1 LDKRFAKQKRVYS
14 QKRRVLKTMN
24 NFGLDIWSNK
34 NFIIE
39 DGEIKLNYKSM
50 PSLLEI
56 VNTIRAKGVKGPL
69 ILRFPHLV
77 KRQIKTLYN
86 YFEKAIEENDYKGS
100 FHAVFPLKVNQFP
113 AAVAAITSQGAKY
126 NYGLEAGSKAE
137 LILAMS
143 KTIGSA
149 NITVNGFK
157 DEEMLTL
164 GFMAAH
170 SGHNITITI
179 EGLNELETIINVA
192 SKCNLKVPNI
202 GIRVRLH
209 SAGSGIWAKSG
220 GMDAKFGLTSTEII
234 EAIKLLKDAKLL
246 HKFTMIH
253 FHIGSQISDIAPLK
267 KALRE
272 AGNIYA
278 ELKKMQADALSSI
291 NIGGGLAVEYDQ
303 HEKSHAKNY
312 SIDEFSSSVVFLLGE
327 IMDRKNVT
335 HPDIFTESGRF
346 IVASHAVLITPVLE
360 LFSQDYQEKLLH
372 FKDTNPPLIEELIE
386 LNRLLNNANCIEYLH
401 DALDHMESLFTLFDL
416 GYIDLQDR
424 SNAEILVHNIIKK
437 ALYLKSSNPTNELE
451 QLQIKL
457 QERYLINA
465 SVFQSLPDYWGLG
478 QHFPVM
484 PIHHLNTPPLRA
496 ASLWDITCDSDGE
509 IGFNPEKP
517 LYLHDV
523 NINEEDYFLGFFNVG
538 AYQETLGMNHN
549 LFTHPNEYTI
559 AINDTGYDIIDAVES
574 KNILEILE
582 SIGYDKDEILNHL
595 KNRLANAGFSTEK
608 EKNDTLLQLERF
620 LHQNSYLRTTT

>member
-1 LDKRFAKQKRVYS
+1 VDKK
-14 QKRRVLKTMN
+14 
-24 NFGLDIWSNK
+24 
-34 NFIIE
+34 
-39 DGEIKLNYKSM
+39 
-50 PSLLEI
+50 
-56 VNTIRAKGVKGPL
+56 
-69 ILRFPHLV
+69 
-77 KRQIKTLYN
+77 
-86 YFEKAIEENDYKGS
+86 
-100 FHAVFPLKVNQFP
+100 
-113 AAVAAITSQGAKY
+113 
-126 NYGLEAGSKAE
+126 
-137 LILAMS
+137 
-143 KTIGSA
+143 
-149 NITVNGFK
+149 
-157 DEEMLTL
+157 
-164 GFMAAH
+164 
-170 SGHNITITI
+170 ITITI
-179 EGLNELETIINVA
+179 EGLNELEAIIDVA

-234 EAIKLLKDAKLL
+234 EAINLLKHANLLNKL
-246 HKFTMIH
+246 KMIH
-253 FHIGSQISDIAPLK
+253 FHIGSQMSDIAPLK

-278 ELKKMQADALSSI
+278 ELKKMGADSLSSI

-303 HEKSHAKNY
+303 HEKAKARNY
-312 SIDEFSSSVVFLLGE
+312 SIDEFSNSVVFLLAE
-327 IMDRKNVT
+327 VMNAKNVD

-346 IVASHAVLITPVLE
+346 IIASHAVLIAPVLE
-360 LFSQDYQEKLLH
+360 LFSQDYQEKLLN
-372 FKDTNPPLIEELIE
+372 FKENNPPLIEELIE
-386 LNRLLNNANCIEYLH
+386 LNELLNNSNCIEYLH

-424 SNAEILVHNIIKK
+424 SNSEILVHNIIKK

-451 QLQIKL
+451 ELQTKL

-484 PIHHLNTPPLRA
+484 PINHLNTTPLRA

-523 NINEEDYFLGFFNVG
+523 NIDEEDYFLGFFNVG

-559 AINDTGYDIIDAVES
+559 KINDADYEIINEVES
-574 KNILEILE
+574 KNILDILE
-582 SIGYDKDEILNHL
+582 SRGYDKNEIVDKL
-595 KNRLANAGFSTEK
+595 KDNLEKSDFITEK
-608 EKNDTLLQLERF
+608 EKSDTLAELKKL
-620 LHQNSYLRTTT
+620 LNQNGYLRTTN

>member
-1 LDKRFAKQKRVYS
+1 L
-14 QKRRVLKTMN
+14 N

-34 NFIIE
+34 NFIIQ
-39 DGEIKLNYKSM
+39 DGEIKLNFKCM
-50 PSLLEI
+50 PSLLDI
-56 VNTIRAKGVKGPL
+56 TNKIRSKDVKGPM
-69 ILRFPHLV
+69 ILRFPHLIQ
-77 KRQIKTLYN
+77 RQIKTLYS
-86 YFEKAIEENDYKGS
+86 YFSKAIDENNYQGK
-100 FHAVFPLKVNQFP
+100 FNAVFPLKVNQFP
-113 AAVAAITSQGAKY
+113 SVIEAITNKGKKY

-143 KTIGSA
+143 QTPNGA

-157 DEEMLTL
+157 DREMLTL
-164 GFMAAH
+164 AFISSQ
-170 SGHNITITI
+170 SGHNITVTI
-179 EGLNELETIINVA
+179 EGLNELESIIDIA
-192 SKCNLKVPNI
+192 STSSLKVPNI

-234 EAIKLLKDAKLL
+234 EAINLLKNANLL
-246 HKFTMIH
+246 DKFSMIH
-253 FHIGSQISDIAPLK
+253 FHIGSQMSDIAPLK

-278 ELKKMQADALSSI
+278 ELKKMGANSLSSL
-291 NIGGGLAVEYDQ
+291 NIGGGLAVEYNQ
-303 HEKSHAKNY
+303 HIQSNARNY
-312 SIDEFSSSVVFLLGE
+312 SIDEFASSVVFLLGE
-327 IMDRKNVT
+327 IMDAKSVK
-335 HPDIFTESGRF
+335 HPDIFTESGRY
-346 IVASHAVLITPVLE
+346 ISASHAVLITPVLE
-360 LFSQDYQEKLLH
+360 LFSQDYQEKLLN
-372 FKDTNPPLIEELIE
+372 FKDNNPPLIEELKE

-451 QLQIKL
+451 QLQTKL

-465 SVFQSLPDYWGLG
+465 SIFQSLPDYWGLG
-478 QHFPVM
+478 QQFPVM
-484 PIHHLNTPPLRA
+484 PIHYLNTTPIRA

-509 IGFNPEKP
+509 ICFNPEKP
-517 LYLHDV
+517 LYLHD
-523 NINEEDYFLGFFNVG
+523 INTDEEDYFLGFFNVG

-559 AINDTGYDIIDAVES
+559 NINDTDYTISNEIES
-574 KNILEILE
+574 KNILDILH
-582 SIGYDKDEILNHL
+582 SIGYNKDSILKKL
-595 KNRLANAGFSTEK
+595 KTDLLKSDFITEK
-608 EKNDTLLQLERF
+608 EKSDTLSKLETF
-620 LHQNSYLRTTT
+620 LEQNGYLRTTN

>member
-1 LDKRFAKQKRVYS
+1 L
-14 QKRRVLKTMN
+14 N
-24 NFGLDIWSNK
+24 NFGLDIWANK
-34 NFIIE
+34 NFVIE

-50 PSLLEI
+50 PSLLKITEEI
-56 VNTIRAKGVKGPL
+56 RSNDVKGPIL
-69 ILRFPHLV
+69 LRFPHLV
-77 KRQIKTLYN
+77 KRQIQTLYS
-86 YFEKAIEENDYKGS
+86 YFDKAIEHNNYKGS
-100 FHAVFPLKVNQFP
+100 FKAVFPLKVNQFP
-113 AAVAAITSQGAKY
+113 AVVQAVTTEGKRY

-137 LILAMS
+137 LVLAMS
-143 KTIGSA
+143 QTPEGA
-149 NITVNGFK
+149 HITVNGFK

-164 GFMAAH
+164 GFIAAQ
-170 SGHNITITI
+170 SGQKITVTI
-179 EGLNELETIINVA
+179 EGLNELETIIAVA
-192 SKCNLKVPNI
+192 AKSKLQVPNI

-209 SAGSGIWAKSG
+209 SAGSGVWAKSG

-234 EAIKLLKDAKLL
+234 EAIHLLKDAKLL
-246 HKFTMIH
+246 HKLTMIH
-253 FHIGSQISDIAPLK
+253 FHIGSQMSDIAPLK

-278 ELKKMQADALSSI
+278 ELKKMGADSLTSI

-303 HEKSHAKNY
+303 HEKAHARNY

-327 IMDRKNVT
+327 IMNAKGVP

-360 LFSQDYQEKLLH
+360 LFSQDYQEKLLN
-372 FKDTNPPLIEELIE
+372 FKENNPPLIDELME

-437 ALYLKSSNPTNELE
+437 ALYLKSANPTNELE

-484 PIHHLNTPPLRA
+484 PIHHLNTTPLRA

-523 NINEEDYFLGFFNVG
+523 NIDEEDYFLGFFNVG
-538 AYQETLGMNHN
+538 AYQETLGMQHN

-559 AINDTGYDIIDAVES
+559 KVTDTGYEILKPVES
-574 KNILEILE
+574 KNILNILE
-582 SIGYDKDEILNHL
+582 SIGYNAQEIVTKL
-595 KNRLANAGFSTEK
+595 KNMLEKSDFITEQEKSATLTTLK
-608 EKNDTLLQLERF
+608 EL
-620 LHQNSYLRTTT
+620 LHQNGYLRTTN

>member
-1 LDKRFAKQKRVYS
+1 MK
-14 QKRRVLKTMN
+14 

-34 NFIIE
+34 NFLIE
-39 DGEIKLNYKSM
+39 NGEIKLNYKCM

-56 VNTIRAKGVKGPL
+56 TNNIRSNDVKGPIL
-69 ILRFPHLV
+69 LRFPHLI
-77 KRQIKTLYN
+77 KKQIKTLYS
-86 YFEKAIEENDYKGS
+86 YFDKAIKANNYKGS
-100 FHAVFPLKVNQFP
+100 FNAVFPLKVNQFP
-113 AAVAAITSQGAKY
+113 SVVEAITQQGKKY

-143 KTIGSA
+143 KTPKGA
-149 NITVNGFK
+149 NTTVNGFK
-157 DEEMLTL
+157 DKEMLTL
-164 GFMAAH
+164 AFIAAQ
-170 SGHNITITI
+170 SGQNITVTI
-179 EGLNELETIINVA
+179 EGLNELETIIAVA
-192 SKCNLKVPNI
+192 FESNLKVPNI

-209 SAGSGIWAKSG
+209 STGSGIWAKSG

-234 EAIKLLKDAKLL
+234 EAIKLLKNAKLIDKL
-246 HKFTMIH
+246 HMIH
-253 FHIGSQISDIAPLK
+253 FHIGSQMADIAPLK

-278 ELKKMQADALSSI
+278 ELKKLGANKLSSI

-303 HEKSHAKNY
+303 HQASCSRNY
-312 SIDEFSSSVVFLLGE
+312 SIDEFSSSVVFLLKE
-327 IMDRKNVT
+327 IMDAKNVA
-335 HPDIFTESGRF
+335 HPNIFTESGRF
-346 IVASHAVLITPVLE
+346 IVASHTVLITPVLE
-360 LFSQDYQEKLLH
+360 LFTQDFQEELLD
-372 FKDTNPPLIEELIE
+372 FKEKNPPLVTELIE
-386 LNRLLNNANCIEYLH
+386 LNKLLNNANCIEYLH

-416 GYIDLQDR
+416 GYIDLRDR

-437 ALYLKSSNPTNELE
+437 ALYLKSANPTNELE
-451 QLQIKL
+451 QLQSKL

-478 QHFPVM
+478 QDFPVM
-484 PIHHLNTPPLRA
+484 PIHHLNTTPLRA

-523 NINEEDYFLGFFNVG
+523 NIDEEDYFLAFFNVG

-559 AINDTGYDIIDAVES
+559 NITDTEYTITNPIES
-574 KNILEILE
+574 KNILDILD
-582 SIGYDKDEILNHL
+582 SIGYNKNEILNKL
-595 KNRLANAGFSTEK
+595 KEDLQNSSFSTEK
-608 EKNDTLLQLERF
+608 GKSDTLLELET
-620 LHQNSYLRTTT
+620 LLQQNGYLRTTN

>member
-1 LDKRFAKQKRVYS
+1 MK
-14 QKRRVLKTMN
+14 
-24 NFGLDIWSNK
+24 NFGLNIWANK

-50 PSLLEI
+50 PSILEI
-56 VNTIRAKGVKGPL
+56 TKAIRANDVKGPI
-69 ILRFPHLV
+69 ILRFPHLIN
-77 KRQIKTLYN
+77 RQIKTLYN
-86 YFEKAIEENDYKGS
+86 YFEKAIQENDYQGK
-100 FHAVFPLKVNQFP
+100 FNAVFPLKVNQFP
-113 AAVAAITSQGAKY
+113 AVVEAVTQQGDAF

-137 LILAMS
+137 LIIAMS
-143 KTIGSA
+143 KTPKNA

-164 GFMAAH
+164 GFIAAQ
-170 SGHNITITI
+170 SGHKITITI
-179 EGLNELETIINVA
+179 EGLNELETIISVA
-192 SKCNLKVPNI
+192 AKSNLKIPNI

-234 EAIKLLKDAKLL
+234 EAISLLKGANLLDKL
-246 HKFTMIH
+246 TMIH
-253 FHIGSQISDIAPLK
+253 FHIGSQMADIAPIK

-278 ELKKMQADALSSI
+278 ELKKMGADALSSI

-303 HEKSHAKNY
+303 HIHANARNY

-327 IMDRKNVT
+327 IMDAKNVA

-346 IVASHAVLITPVLE
+346 VVASHAVLIAPVLE
-360 LFSQDYQEKLLH
+360 LFSQDYQEQLLN
-372 FKDTNPPLIEELIE
+372 FKEKNPPLIEELIE
-386 LNRLLNNANCIEYLH
+386 LNHLLNNANCIEYLH

-451 QLQIKL
+451 VLQSKL

-484 PIHHLNTPPLRA
+484 PIHHLNTTPLRA

-509 IGFNPEKP
+509 ICFNPEKP

-523 NINEEDYFLGFFNVG
+523 NLDEEEYFLGFFNVG

-559 AINDTGYDIIDAVES
+559 TVDDTSYSISNAVES
-574 KNILEILE
+574 KSILEILD
-582 SIGYDKDEILNHL
+582 SIGYESSLIVEKLNQEL
-595 KNRLANAGFSTEK
+595 EKSEFITKK
-608 EKNDTLLQLERF
+608 EKSDTLAILKKL
-620 LHQNSYLRTTT
+620 LSQNGYLRTTN

>member
-1 LDKRFAKQKRVYS
+1 V
-14 QKRRVLKTMN
+14 N
-24 NFGLDIWSNK
+24 NFGLDIWANK

-39 DGEIKLNYKSM
+39 DGEIKLNYKCM

-56 VNTIRAKGVKGPL
+56 TQRIRAQDVKGPI

-86 YFEKAIEENDYKGS
+86 YFEKAIEKNDYKGS
-100 FHAVFPLKVNQFP
+100 FNAVYPLKVNQFP
-113 AAVAAITSQGAKY
+113 AVVEAVTIEGKRY
-126 NYGLEAGSKAE
+126 KYGLEAGSKAE
-137 LILAMS
+137 LVLAMN
-143 KTIGSA
+143 KAPKDT

-164 GFMAAH
+164 GFIAAQ

-179 EGLNELETIINVA
+179 EGLNELETIIEVA
-192 SKCNLKVPNI
+192 KKSTLKVPNI

-209 SAGSGIWAKSG
+209 SSGSGIWAKSG

-234 EAIKLLKDAKLL
+234 EAVHLLKDAQLL
-246 HKFTMIH
+246 QQLTMIH
-253 FHIGSQISDIAPLK
+253 FHIGSQMSDIAPLK

-278 ELKKMQADALSSI
+278 ELKKMGADALSNI

-303 HEKSHAKNY
+303 HEKAYARNY

-327 IMDRKNVT
+327 IMDAKGVS
-335 HPDIFTESGRF
+335 HPNIFTESGRF

-360 LFSQDYQEKLLH
+360 LFSQDYQEKLLN
-372 FKDTNPPLIEELIE
+372 FKEENPPLLNELIE
-386 LNRLLNNANCIEYLH
+386 LNRLLTNANCIEYLH

-416 GYIDLQDR
+416 GYIDLRDR

-437 ALYLKSSNPTNELE
+437 ALYLKSANPTNELE

-465 SVFQSLPDYWGLG
+465 SIFQSLPDYWGLG

-484 PIHHLNTPPLRA
+484 PIHHLNTTPLRA

-509 IGFNPEKP
+509 IGFDPQKP

-523 NINEEDYFLGFFNVG
+523 NLDEEEYFLAFFNVG
-538 AYQETLGMNHN
+538 AYQETLGMQHN

-559 AINDTGYDIIDAVES
+559 AINDASYEIIEQKES
-574 KNILEILE
+574 QNILEILE
-582 SIGYDKDEILNHL
+582 SIGYSSQDILNKL
-595 KNRLANAGFSTEK
+595 KSDLNKSNFITKK
-608 EKNDTLLQLERF
+608 EKSDTLSILETL
-620 LHQNSYLRTTT
+620 LHQNGYLRTTN